1 MRYQIYKIYDNQNDF
16 EKIGSLG
23 FGVETRS
30 AQYRHLV
37 YYLTENGNRV
47 LQNGEP
53 VKVKF
58 PDTNGK
64 NKIPAEVR
72 PDSAGLYAL
81 RDLREKAEAIRP
93 PQPEPKPKSR
103 IKNRP

>member
-1 MRYQIYKIYDNQNDF
+1 MDKKYNDQNDF
-16 EKIGSLG
+16 EKIESLG

>member
-1 MRYQIYKIYDNQNDF
+1 MDKKYYELSDY
-16 EKIGSLG
+16 EKIRFLN
-23 FGVETRS
+23 FEVEPRS
-30 AQYRHLV
+30 GQFRHLV

-64 NKIPAEVR
+64 NKNPAEVR

-93 PQPEPKPKSR
+93 PPQPEKPKSR

>member
-1 MRYQIYKIYDNQNDF
+1 MDKKYDELNDF
-16 EKIGSLG
+16 EKLEKLG

-58 PDTNGK
+58 SDTNGK

-93 PQPEPKPKSR
+93 PPQPEKTKSR

>member
-1 MRYQIYKIYDNQNDF
+1 MDKKYDELTDY
-16 EKIGSLG
+16 EKIKFLN
-23 FGVETRS
+23 FGVEQRS

-37 YYLTENGNRV
+37 YYLTKDGNRV

-58 PDTNGK
+58 SDTNGK
-64 NKIPAEVR
+64 NKNPAEVR

-81 RDLREKAEAIRP
+81 RDLREKAEAIKP
-93 PQPEPKPKSR
+93 PPKPKAQSR

>member
-1 MRYQIYKIYDNQNDF
+1 MDKKYDELNDF
-16 EKIGSLG
+16 EKLEKLG

-47 LQNGEP
+47 LVNGEP
-53 VKVKF
+53 VKIKF

-64 NKIPAEVR
+64 NGNPAEVR
-72 PDSAGLYAL
+72 PNSAGLYAL

-93 PQPEPKPKSR
+93 PPKPKAQTR

>member
-1 MRYQIYKIYDNQNDF
+1 MDKKYDDLNDF
-16 EKIGSLG
+16 EKLEKLG

-47 LQNGEP
+47 LINGEP
-53 VKVKF
+53 IKVKF

-64 NKIPAEVR
+64 NKNPAEVR

-93 PQPEPKPKSR
+93 PPQPEKPKFR
-103 IKNRP
+103 INNRP

>member
-1 MRYQIYKIYDNQNDF
+1 MDKKYEDLTDFQKIQFLN
-16 EKIGSLG
+16 
-23 FGVETRS
+23 FGVEVRS

-37 YYLTENGNRV
+37 YYLNENGNRV
-47 LQNGEP
+47 LVNGEP

-64 NKIPAEVR
+64 NKNAAEVR

-93 PQPEPKPKSR
+93 PPKQENKQKSR

>member
-1 MRYQIYKIYDNQNDF
+1 MDKIYNELSDY
-16 EKIGSLG
+16 EKIRFLN
-23 FGVETRS
+23 FDVEKRS
-30 AQYRHLV
+30 AQFRHLV
-37 YYLTENGNRV
+37 YYLTQDGNRV
-47 LQNGEP
+47 LVNGEP
-53 VKVKF
+53 VKIKF

-93 PQPEPKPKSR
+93 PPKQKAQSR